1 MDILI
6 RGGRVI
12 DPGHCDGVA
21 DLYIRDGK
29 IAGLTHGGGP
39 ETPPDGCRVID
50 ASGLVVAPGL
60 IDLHVHLREPGH
72 EYKET
77 IASGC
82 RAAVAGGFTAV
93 CCMPNTFP
101 VNDCAQVT
109 EFILAQAQAAG
120 AARVYPVAAVS
131 PGLRGEGLTEFAE
144 LKQCGAVAVSDDGRP
159 VSNSL
164 LMRRA
169 LEYARGFGLPVISH
183 CEDRD
188 LAEGGAMNEGEM
200 ATRLGLPGIPNAAE
214 SVMAMRDIALS
225 ELTGGAVHIAHVSTA
240 ETVQAVRLAKAR
252 GLRVTAETAPH
263 YFTLTDEAVRDY
275 DTNTKMYPPLRT
287 QADREAVRQGLA
299 DGTLDAIASDHAPHS
314 SIEKMVEFDQAANG
328 IIGLETSLPLA
339 LKLVH
344 ERVIDMA
351 RLVELMAG
359 GPARVLGLEYGLRT
373 GMAADVTIV
382 APDLEF
388 TIDVNQFVSLSRNSP
403 FNGWPAKGRA
413 VMTIVGGR
421 VVYELA
427 EGWGKAQ

>member
-12 DPGHCDGVA
+12 DPGHCDGVG

-29 IAGLTHGGGP
+29 IAGLTLGGNGEAP
-39 ETPPDGCRVID
+39 SEGCRVID
-50 ASGLVVAPGL
+50 AHGLVVAPGL

-82 RAAVAGGFTAV
+82 RAAAAGGFTAV
-93 CCMPNTFP
+93 CSMPNTNP
-101 VNDCAQVT
+101 VNDCAQIT
-109 EFILAQAQAAG
+109 EFILSQAEAAG

-131 PGLRGEGLTEFAE
+131 PGLKGEGLTEFAE
-144 LKQCGAVAVSDDGRP
+144 LKQCGAVAFSDDGRP
-159 VSNSL
+159 IANSL

-169 LEYARGFGLPVISH
+169 LEYARGFDMPVMSH
-183 CEDRD
+183 CEAPE
-188 LAEGGAMNEGEM
+188 LAQGGAMNEGWM

-214 SVMAMRDIALS
+214 STMVMRDIALGA
-225 ELTGGAVHIAHVSTA
+225 LTGGHVHIAHVSTA
-240 ETVQAVRLAKAR
+240 EAVDAIRSAKA
-252 GLRVTAETAPH
+252 GGIRVTAETAPH
-263 YFTLTDEAVRDY
+263 YFTLTDEAVKDY

-287 QADREAVRQGLA
+287 RADREAIRKGLS

-344 ERVIDMA
+344 DRVIRME
-351 RLVELMAG
+351 RLVELMAT
-359 GPARVLGLEYGLRT
+359 GPARILGRDYGLQT
-373 GMAADVTIV
+373 GLTADVTLIS
-382 APDLEF
+382 PDLEF
-388 TIDVNQFVSLSRNSP
+388 AVDVQQFESLSRNCP
-403 FNGWPAKGRA
+403 FDGWRAKGRA
-413 VMTIVGGR
+413 VMTIVAGK

-427 EGWGKAQ
+427 AS